1 MKTLVLL
8 LHLMLC
14 VIFFSC
20 IDKNPDEETLLLYTR
35 ASSVYREGRYEEAA
49 SMLSAERKF
58 LPSLVLRGKAQYFI
72 GNDEEAE
79 QALKSV
85 LSKRPGNIEAGLYMA
100 RLEREKGNI
109 SDARQLVENI
119 LSDDP
124 QNIRALR
131 FAAQLSRDIGPEG
144 EAASIAFLD
153 QAAEASV
160 ESALVFIDR
169 ARSHWIH
176 GNAGSA
182 LNDLARAKALLPENS
197 PMFNSVSNLEAIISI
212 RTGSL

>member
-8 LHLMLC
+8 LQIIIC
-14 VIFFSC
+14 IVSFSC
-20 IDKNPDEETLLLYTR
+20 SNKNPGEETLLLYTR

-49 SMLSAERKF
+49 SMLSRERNF
-58 LPSLVLRGKAQYFI
+58 APSLILRGKAQFFI
-72 GNDEEAE
+72 GKDEEAE
-79 QALKSV
+79 QALRRA
-85 LSKRPGNIEAGLYMA
+85 LSLRPGNIEAGLYMA
-100 RLEREKGNI
+100 RLEREKGNFN
-109 SDARQLVENI
+109 DARQLIEKM

-169 ARSHWIH
+169 ARSHWIN
-176 GNAGSA
+176 GNARAA
-182 LNDLARAKALLPENS
+182 LEDLQRAKALLPENS
-197 PMFNSVSNLEAIISI
+197 PMINSVTSLESIINV
-212 RTGSL
+212 RTGEL